1 MRRFTDAEVLRE
13 ATWGPNN
20 DSQEEEEFD
29 PTDEQYDRWRAEQD
43 LLGDEQ

>member
-13 ATWGPNN
+13 ATWDPND
-20 DSQEEEEFD
+20 DSQEEEFD